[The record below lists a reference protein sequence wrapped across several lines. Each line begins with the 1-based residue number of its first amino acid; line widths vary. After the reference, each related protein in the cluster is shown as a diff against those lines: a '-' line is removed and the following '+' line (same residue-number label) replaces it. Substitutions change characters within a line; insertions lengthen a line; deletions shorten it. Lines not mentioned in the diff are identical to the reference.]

1 MGTLVRCWWGVSNV
15 FSFFSSSHKGI
26 PEVAR
31 VNSHL
36 AGLSELLVG
45 WLVGVEVGK
54 VCARKGYKKFIAS
67 FPSLV
72 RVAAAAV
79 THAYGSWRV
88 PNKKSRL
95 HIIPHRR
102 RHYIYMSSAPTSTPT
117 TPTQSN
123 INMSTAILIG
133 CGVAGAGTSLPHPP
147 HGSKC

>member
-95 HIIPHRR
+95 SSPTAAATTYICPQLQLQHQLRR
-102 RHYIYMSSAPTSTPT
+102 PK
-117 TPTQSN
+117 
-123 INMSTAILIG
+123 AISICRLR
-133 CGVAGAGTSLPHPP
+133 S
-147 HGSKC
+147 